1 MTKNQNKKFFRMKSQ
16 DKVDLAKFGKSNYL
30 TAPKTGVGV

>member
-1 MTKNQNKKFFRMKSQ
+1 MKSQ

-30 TAPKTGVGV
+30 TAPKSGVGVQ